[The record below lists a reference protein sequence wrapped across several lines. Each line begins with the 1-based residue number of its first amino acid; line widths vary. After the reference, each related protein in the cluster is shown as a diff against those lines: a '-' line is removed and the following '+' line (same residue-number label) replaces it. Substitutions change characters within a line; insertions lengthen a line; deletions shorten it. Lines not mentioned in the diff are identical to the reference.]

1 MSQQTAN
8 CIESKI
14 YAVAQ
19 SLGERLERQKKLTE
33 TAQAEAAVAFRL
45 LYRAMYLIEDL
56 TALRAPALR
65 QQVEIEK
72 FTKELIKLNTPRE

>member
-8 CIESKI
+8 CIESKN
-14 YAVAQ
+14 YTAAQ
-19 SLGERLERQKKLTE
+19 EQL
-33 TAQAEAAVAFRL
+33 AVAFRL

-72 FTKELIKLNTPRE
+72 FTKELIKLNAPHE

>member
-1 MSQQTAN
+1 MLPVTSVTFELPNRKMSQQTAN
-8 CIESKI
+8 CIESKN
-14 YAVAQ
+14 YTAAQ
-19 SLGERLERQKKLTE
+19 EQL
-33 TAQAEAAVAFRL
+33 AVAFRL

-72 FTKELIKLNTPRE
+72 FTKELIKLNAPHE